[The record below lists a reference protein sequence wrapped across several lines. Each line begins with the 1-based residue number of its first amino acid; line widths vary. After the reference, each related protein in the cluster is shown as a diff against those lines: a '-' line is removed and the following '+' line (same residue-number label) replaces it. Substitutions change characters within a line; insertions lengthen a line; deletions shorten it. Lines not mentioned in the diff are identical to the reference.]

1 MSMLESLGV
10 QPLARNS
17 RHRQKT
23 AAAMPRREALPF
35 SLRAAD
41 ETAAVSLI
49 MSATSST
56 IFDGFVKSNLVPSP
70 TPTLPRQG
78 EGDWDFL
85 QVRHICNHIFTGG
98 LGPGCAYGG
107 HGLVSSRYSPDNA
120 FRYSEIRNCLSVP
133 WSMKSH
139 GSISP
144 VSLGDRK
151 STRLN

>member
-10 QPLARNS
+10 QPLARNG

-56 IFDGFVKSNLVPSP
+56 IFDGFVKSNFSPPPPQPSP
-70 TPTLPRQG
+70 VKGREIGTFYRFVIFVIIFYRRSGAGGGVWRSRPGFLPG
-78 EGDWDFL
+78 F
-85 QVRHICNHIFTGG
+85 
-98 LGPGCAYGG
+98 PGQ
-107 HGLVSSRYSPDNA
+107 
-120 FRYSEIRNCLSVP
+120 CLP
-133 WSMKSH
+133 
-139 GSISP
+139 GF
-144 VSLGDRK
+144 
-151 STRLN
+151 

>member
-70 TPTLPRQG
+70 PPTPPPPQG
-78 EGDWDFL
+78 GG
-85 QVRHICNHIFTGG
+85 GG
-98 LGPGCAYGG
+98 LFYC
-107 HGLVSSRYSPDNA
+107 
-120 FRYSEIRNCLSVP
+120 C
-133 WSMKSH
+133 
-139 GSISP
+139 SIFFFIFFLW
-144 VSLGDRK
+144 V
-151 STRLN
+151 

>member
-56 IFDGFVKSNLVPSP
+56 IFDGFVKSNFSPPPPQPSP
-70 TPTLPRQG
+70 VKGREIGTFYRFVIFVIIFLPAVWGRG
-78 EGDWDFL
+78 VHMAVTAWFP
-85 QVRHICNHIFTGG
+85 
-98 LGPGCAYGG
+98 PGIPRPMA
-107 HGLVSSRYSPDNA
+107 S
-120 FRYSEIRNCLSVP
+120 
-133 WSMKSH
+133 
-139 GSISP
+139 
-144 VSLGDRK
+144 
-151 STRLN
+151 